1 VALSRRHFIIGALAI
16 AGNAQQKTGTHRL
29 DASAWQSV
37 GGGSWTAQDS
47 EIAGRR
53 EMGKQGAGFLLTRE
67 EFQDFR
73 LNLSFWIS
81 AGGSSAILI
90 REPRR
95 KWGPASS
102 DGPGSG
108 PSGGYEIAIDY
119 HDPENPTGTIRDV
132 QKPDVQKPDVQKPKK
147 IAGAAEQWNEL
158 EIFCRGPELRVTIA
172 GQKINRADQL
182 RVQPGVI
189 GFKIADN
196 APRNLLVRFQ
206 DVVVTSL

>member
-1 VALSRRHFIIGALAI
+1 LALSRRHFIIGALAI
-16 AGNAQQKTGTHRL
+16 PATAQQKIGTYRL
-29 DASAWQSV
+29 DASAWQSL
-37 GGGSWTAQDS
+37 GGASWTAQDS
-47 EIAGRR
+47 EITGRR
-53 EMGKQGAGFLLTRE
+53 DLGRQGSGFLLTRK

-90 REPRR
+90 REPQR
-95 KWGPASS
+95 KWDPASG
-102 DGPGSG
+102 DWPGSG
-108 PSGGYEIAIDY
+108 PHGGYEITIDY
-119 HDPENPTGTIRDV
+119 HAPENPTGTIRDV
-132 QKPDVQKPDVQKPKK
+132 QKPKK
-147 IAGAAEQWNEL
+147 IAGAEEQWNEL
-158 EIFCRGPELRVTIA
+158 EIICRGPELRVTIG

-196 APRNLLVRFQ
+196 APQNLLVRFQ

>member
-1 VALSRRHFIIGALAI
+1 LALSRRHFIIAALAI
-16 AGNAQQKTGTHRL
+16 AGKAQQKTGTSRL

-47 EIAGRR
+47 EITGRR
-53 EMGKQGAGFLLTRE
+53 ETGRPGAGFLLTRE
-67 EFQDFR
+67 VFQDFK

-81 AGGSSAILI
+81 AGGSSAILL
-90 REPRR
+90 REPQR
-95 KWGPASS
+95 KWGAASG
-102 DGPGSG
+102 DWPGGGGPN
-108 PSGGYEIAIDY
+108 GGYEIAIDY
-119 HDPENPTGTIRDV
+119 HAPENPTGTIRDV
-132 QKPDVQKPDVQKPKK
+132 QKPKK
-147 IAGAAEQWNEL
+147 IAGAEEQWNEL
-158 EIFCRGPELRVTIA
+158 EIICRGPELRVTIA

-196 APRNLLVRFQ
+196 APQNLLVRFQ

>member
-1 VALSRRHFIIGALAI
+1 MALSRRHFIIGALAI
-16 AGNAQQKTGTHRL
+16 PGKAQQKTGTYRL

-47 EIAGRR
+47 EITGRR
-53 EMGKQGAGFLLTRE
+53 EMGRQGAGFLLTRE

-90 REPRR
+90 REPQR
-95 KWGPASS
+95 KWSPVGG
-102 DGPGSG
+102 DRPGSG
-108 PSGGYEIAIDY
+108 ANGGYEIAINY

-132 QKPDVQKPDVQKPKK
+132 QKPKK
-147 IAGAAEQWNEL
+147 IAGAEEQWNEL
-158 EIFCRGPELRVTIA
+158 EIICRGPELRVTIG

-196 APRNLLVRFQ
+196 APQNLLVRFQ